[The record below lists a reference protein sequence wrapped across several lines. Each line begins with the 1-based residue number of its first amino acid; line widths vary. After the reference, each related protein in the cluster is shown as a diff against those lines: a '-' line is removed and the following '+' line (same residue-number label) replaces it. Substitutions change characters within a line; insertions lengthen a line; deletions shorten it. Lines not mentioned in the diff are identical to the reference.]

1 MSTKLNVKSE
11 KVKNWKSVHSGTDP
25 TVHFSGIADDA
36 EADAGQ
42 TAYLPD
48 ASTKVF

>member
-1 MSTKLNVKSE
+1 
-11 KVKNWKSVHSGTDP
+11 
-25 TVHFSGIADDA
+25 VHFSGIADDA
-36 EADAGQ
+36 EADDGQ